1 MNWLNI
7 DVTALRSPEFIGA
20 EPIARATWL
29 CLLGYCADQE
39 NGGVI
44 ADCEQW
50 GDRRWMQTCAVTRA
64 EIDASKPLAFWVS
77 SALHVAFY
85 PIEQEERTKANRTN
99 GLKGGRPKVKSELE
113 PVAKPSENQLVNHVV
128 QSGVNVKERKGKER
142 KEKECKEIP
151 IVFPFDSELFK
162 QAWSD
167 FEEHRKAKKAKLT
180 HRAVRLVL
188 KDLPKN
194 EADAIACLE
203 QSIKNGWTA
212 VYPVKKENQ
221 SSFANQKPSTHLE
234 GNDTYLKQ
242 KGLK

>member
-64 EIDASKPLAFWVS
+64 EIDASKPLAFWDS

-85 PIEQEERTKANRTN
+85 PVEQEERTKANRAN
-99 GLKGGRPKVKSELE
+99 G
-113 PVAKPSENQLVNHVV
+113 
-128 QSGVNVKERKGKER
+128 
-142 KEKECKEIP
+142 
-151 IVFPFDSELFK
+151 
-162 QAWSD
+162 
-167 FEEHRKAKKAKLT
+167 
-180 HRAVRLVL
+180 
-188 KDLPKN
+188 
-194 EADAIACLE
+194 
-203 QSIKNGWTA
+203 
-212 VYPVKKENQ
+212 
-221 SSFANQKPSTHLE
+221 
-234 GNDTYLKQ
+234 
-242 KGLK
+242 